1 MKFQCTKGMADA
13 EDLNVFVMQ
22 QDVVEVTTV
31 EEGFVHVIGIAGWC
45 NGVELSFTPK
55 QFTEHSATL
64 GITYTIWDSDKKL

>member
-31 EEGFVHVIGIAGWC
+31 EGI
-45 NGVELSFTPK
+45 S
-55 QFTEHSATL
+55 
-64 GITYTIWDSDKKL
+64 